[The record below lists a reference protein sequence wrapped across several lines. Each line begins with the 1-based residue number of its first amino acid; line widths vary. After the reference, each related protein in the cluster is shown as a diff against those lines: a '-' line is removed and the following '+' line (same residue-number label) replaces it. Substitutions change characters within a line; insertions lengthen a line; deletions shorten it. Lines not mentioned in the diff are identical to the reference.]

1 MKVEIGKNKN
11 KDNGRKQ
18 NRLRGD
24 AGFSESGAKAFGGHE
39 FKKSLGQNFIRDT
52 NLLRAI
58 VQDSEISS
66 ADCVLEIGAGAG
78 TLTGAICEKAKR
90 VVAVEVDESL
100 REILQERENEN
111 PNLRVVFKD
120 IMKADMSEIHS
131 ELMLAEGQKY
141 KVVANLPYYI
151 TTPILFRL
159 LDDHRN
165 ISTISIMVQKEVAE
179 RIVSD
184 ETSGD
189 YGVLTLMVKFF
200 GEARIA
206 RMVGRQNFYPQ
217 PKVDSAI
224 VRIDVKDGIDE
235 ELLKKYSKLV
245 KCAFGARR
253 KTLANN
259 LKRGYGKTSEEIEVL
274 LSSIGKDLN
283 VRGEDLS
290 YEEFVSLAKII

>member
-1 MKVEIGKNKN
+1 MSKTKYTKTSTQEMLSKNK
-11 KDNGRKQ
+11 
-18 NRLRGD
+18 
-24 AGFSESGAKAFGGHE
+24 AFSGHT
-39 FKKSLGQNFIRDT
+39 FKKSLGQNFIKDI

-58 VQDSEISS
+58 VADSEIC
-66 ADCVLEIGAGAG
+66 DTDNVLEIGAGAG
-78 TLTGAICEKAKR
+78 TLTEAICEKAGK

-100 REILQERENEN
+100 KETLIKKQEQNA
-111 PNLRVVFKD
+111 NLTMLFKD
-120 IMKADMSEIHS
+120 IMKTDLSEIHNLFGF
-131 ELMLAEGQKY
+131 EEGKNNLY

-159 LDDHRN
+159 LEDHSH
-165 ISTISIMVQKEVAE
+165 IKTISIMVQKEVAE

-184 ETSGD
+184 QTSGD

-200 GEARIA
+200 GEAKIA
-206 RMVGRQNFYPQ
+206 RLVGRQNFYPQ

-224 VRIDVKDGIDE
+224 VRIDLRENIDE
-235 ELLKKYSKLV
+235 DLLKKFSRLV

-259 LKRGYGKTSEEIEVL
+259 LKREYGFSSEKIESLTALVGKTPL
-274 LSSIGKDLN
+274 

-290 YEEFVSLAKII
+290 YEQFVTLAKNM